1 MNKILEKIDIP
12 KGLIKLL
19 NENPIPK
26 LEEEITDFY
35 CIKPERLK
43 DAQEDYRIDEMTGED
58 VTGKEKGDWKSE
70 GLVIGVGVADDPL
83 FIDLGE
89 ESK

>member
-35 CIKPERLK
+35 FI
-43 DAQEDYRIDEMTGED
+43 
-58 VTGKEKGDWKSE
+58 KSE
-70 GLVIGVGVADDPL
+70 NLLYSNKGENEAPL
-83 FIDLGE
+83 YRT
-89 ESK
+89 SQNPPAQ

>member
-26 LEEEITDFY
+26 LEEEITDF
-35 CIKPERLK
+35 L
-43 DAQEDYRIDEMTGED
+43 
-58 VTGKEKGDWKSE
+58 
-70 GLVIGVGVADDPL
+70 
-83 FIDLGE
+83 
-89 ESK
+89 